1 MIRIRR
7 SASSRET
14 ARSRGCLRDFTH
26 TERGSAPATY
36 TRRPRSSNVTP
47 SSESNVAGSSS
58 RRNDRCENGS
68 RLIARSWLP
77 RIAKQFGRR
86 ATSRRRFA
94 SADTRVSR
102 SPLTSVRSGARSST
116 HETARSTA
124 TRPRPGSPRWKSDR
138 CATRSPASSGASP
151 GSASGRA
158 SSRTQPASNQPQP
171 RLPAARPPS
180 APAMGPARD
189 SRSPAP
195 DSAPPPVK
203 TPPRRGSCS
212 GFQLLEHRLDG
223 DDVPLELQLR
233 LLEPRGD
240 PDELREV
247 EDRHPE
253 VPARRLP
260 QLRLPR
266 VEREVAERARRHHR
280 VRAGLHRLLD
290 RLDQLAERGLL
301 ACLDDREAAA
311 LDLGRIVD
319 RLAAAR
325 GDDLLERVRPVG
337 ILEAHDLRGPQDLAA
352 VERRHLQPLQS
363 LVGDLLQQLEPLA
376 LRDQPEE
383 VLDLD
388 VAGVRRH
395 AHRLEVAVDALAARL
410 VALQLPIRLPEVER
424 AVVAARHQRG

>member
-1 MIRIRR
+1 MIRIRI

-14 ARSRGCLRDFTH
+14 ARSRGCRRDFTH

-36 TRRPRSSNVTP
+36 TRRPRSSIVTP
-47 SSESNVAGSSS
+47 SSESSVAGSSS
-58 RRNDRCENGS
+58 CRNDRCENGS
-68 RLIARSWLP
+68 RLIARSWFP

-116 HETARSTA
+116 HATARSTA

-138 CATRSPASSGASP
+138 CATRSPASSGARP
-151 GSASGRA
+151 GSARGKA

-212 GFQLLEHRLDG
+212 GFQLLEHRLAG
-223 DDVPLELQLR
+223 DDVPLQLQLR

-240 PDELREV
+240 PAERREV

-301 ACLDDREAAA
+301 ARLDDREAAA
-311 LDLGRIVD
+311 LDLGGIVD
-319 RLAAAR
+319 RLAAA
-325 GDDLLERVRPVG
+325 GLDDPLERPRAVG
-337 ILEAHDLRGPQDLAA
+337 ILEAQDLGRAQDLTA
-352 VERRHLQPLQS
+352 VEGSDLQPLQAS
-363 LVGDLLQQLEPLA
+363 VRRLLQQLVALA
-376 LRDQPEE
+376 L
-383 VLDLD
+383 
-388 VAGVRRH
+388 
-395 AHRLEVAVDALAARL
+395 
-410 VALQLPIRLPEVER
+410 
-424 AVVAARHQRG
+424 